1 MALDAVAQ
9 AVHRVFAQLPPDLGA
24 LPEDARSALKLALT
38 RALRELDLVT
48 REEFEVQQQVLAKT
62 RQKLAALEA
71 RVAALE
77 ARMHPSDQDMLD

>member
-1 MALDAVAQ
+1 MALDAVTQ
-9 AVHRVFAQLPPDLGA
+9 VVGRVFSQLPPDIGA

-38 RALRELDLVT
+38 KALRDLDLVT
-48 REEFEVQQQVLAKT
+48 REEFEIQQQVLAKT

-77 ARMHPSDQDMLD
+77 KRDGSLGQDALD

>member
-1 MALDAVAQ
+1 MALDAAAQ
-9 AVHRVFAQLPPDLGA
+9 VVKKVFAQLPPDLGA
-24 LPEDARSALKLALT
+24 LPEDARAALMLALT

-77 ARMHPSDQDMLD
+77 GRVDQPDLDVLD